1 VPETVL
7 SSRAMNK
14 AIHAS
19 VRLAFDLARDDANW
33 EQIRTAYRRLFPF
46 YEAVFPDTLRMRAR
60 RAVEDL
66 PYAEILKFVTD
77 FFAVKP
83 AKEEPPSLPNPK

>member
-1 VPETVL
+1 
-7 SSRAMNK
+7 MNK
-14 AIHAS
+14 TIHAS
-19 VRLAFDLARDDANW
+19 VRLAFDLTKDDANW

-66 PYAEILKFVTD
+66 PYADILKFVTD
-77 FFAVKP
+77 FFSSKRAE
-83 AKEEPPSLPNPK
+83 EEPQSSS